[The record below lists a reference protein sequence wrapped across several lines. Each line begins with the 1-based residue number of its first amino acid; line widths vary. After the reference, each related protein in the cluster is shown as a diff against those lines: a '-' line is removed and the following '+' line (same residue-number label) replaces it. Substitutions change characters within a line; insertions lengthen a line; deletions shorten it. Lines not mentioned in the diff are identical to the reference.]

1 MLAMWVPELPFQL
14 ACGRDGA
21 LRDRPLAFLNQET
34 PRTPSLWFVN
44 RLARAGG
51 LAPGLPL
58 DRALRAVPGLRVLDP
73 APQVWWEAQ
82 VSLGD
87 FLQQWTPQGQLLRLG
102 EALVELQGTQ
112 GLFGPLADTAER
124 IRRELAQRH
133 GWESH
138 GGLSLSATA
147 AQLAARAEHHL
158 ERVGEGGEAVFLAPH
173 PLRRLPDLA
182 PRLQERFQRLG
193 LRSFGDLQ
201 PVPLPVLVELTN
213 PKLAPELRARVRGE
227 DRPRLPLLTERPG
240 HVRHGWRLQP
250 PRLPEEAGLAARC
263 LTWLWSDPRSPRRL
277 VLRWWDVDGEPHTWR
292 AAPED
297 LAEPPLALAR
307 RIQRAFLEGTTRRL
321 LVREVEL
328 RLAWGLGR
336 ERGLFLTPLQERLDR
351 LEPVLARLRR
361 RFPDQAVLPGWGG
374 RGPPF
379 GGNGGGADA
388 QGGLRPRLP

>member
-14 ACGRDGA
+14 AYGRDGA

-361 RFPDQAVLPGWGG
+361 RFPDQAVLPGWAG
-374 RGPPF
+374 RGPPS
-379 GGNGGGADA
+379 AHEA
-388 QGGLRPRLP
+388 RS

>member
-21 LRDRPLAFLNQET
+21 LRERPLAFLNPET

-58 DRALRAVPGLRVLDP
+58 DRALRTTPGLRVLDP

-307 RIQRAFLEGTTRRL
+307 RIQRAFLEGATRRL

-361 RFPDQAVLPGWGG
+361 RFPDQAVLPGWAG
-374 RGPPF
+374 RGPPSVH
-379 GGNGGGADA
+379 GA
-388 QGGLRPRLP
+388 GP

>member
-1 MLAMWVPELPFQL
+1 MWVPELPFQL

-21 LRDRPLAFLNQET
+21 LRDRPLAFLNPET

-307 RIQRAFLEGTTRRL
+307 RIQRAFLEGATRRL

-361 RFPDQAVLPGWGG
+361 RFPDQAILPGWVGA
-374 RGPPF
+374 F
-379 GGNGGGADA
+379 GKA
-388 QGGLRPRLP
+388 LETS

>member
-14 ACGRDGA
+14 ACGRDGV
-21 LRDRPLAFLNQET
+21 LRDRPLAFLNPET

-124 IRRELAQRH
+124 IRRELSQRH

-307 RIQRAFLEGTTRRL
+307 RIQRAFLEGATRRL

-361 RFPDQAVLPGWGG
+361 RFPDQAVLPGWVGA
-374 RGPPF
+374 F
-379 GGNGGGADA
+379 GKV
-388 QGGLRPRLP
+388 LETS